1 MPSFNIKKMFDNKE
15 KRLKEKGGRSDST
28 DRKQDNSNEKD
39 RDPRYDLK
47 AFWNRYLQAEIMAP
61 QITNQIETFNKTL
74 GLIVNR
80 SKQSKS

>member
-1 MPSFNIKKMFDNKE
+1 M
-15 KRLKEKGGRSDST
+15 
-28 DRKQDNSNEKD
+28 KQDSSNEKD